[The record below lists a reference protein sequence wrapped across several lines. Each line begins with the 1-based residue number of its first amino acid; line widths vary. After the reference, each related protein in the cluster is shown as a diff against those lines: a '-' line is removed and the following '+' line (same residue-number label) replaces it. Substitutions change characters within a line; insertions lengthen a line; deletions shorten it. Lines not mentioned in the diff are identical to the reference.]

1 MRIKKNKITRKKTC
15 QIQIGDVKIG
25 GKAPISVQSM
35 TCTKT
40 EDVRSTID
48 QIHRLEEAGCEI
60 VRVAVPTMEAADAI
74 LKIKKAIRIP
84 LVADIHF
91 DHRLAL
97 KAIAM
102 GADKIRINP
111 GNIGSKERVIQILE
125 SARERRV
132 PIRIGV
138 NAGSLEKAMIEKYRG
153 ISAKAL
159 LESALKQV
167 HLCEKVGFNDL
178 VISIKASNVCLMIEA
193 NRLLSKKIEYPIHLG
208 VTEAGTPR
216 LGMLRSAVGIGT
228 LIAEG
233 IGDTIRVSLTGDPV
247 EEVKA
252 GYEILKSLCLREHGL
267 TVISCPTCG
276 RTQTNVVS
284 IVEKVEKALSGSNK
298 SLTLAI
304 MGCAVN
310 GPGEAKEA
318 DIGIACG
325 RESALFFK
333 KGEVIGK
340 IREADIVDVLVK
352 EVREWKE

>member
-1 MRIKKNKITRKKTC
+1 MKNRSIKRNQTR
-15 QIQIGDVKIG
+15 QIHVGNVPIG
-25 GKAPISVQSM
+25 GDAPISVQSM

-40 EDVRSTID
+40 EDVRSTSD

-60 VRVAVPTMEAADAI
+60 VRVAVPTVEAADAI
-74 LKIKKAIRIP
+74 PKIKKAIHIP

-91 DHRLAL
+91 DYRLAL
-97 KAIAM
+97 KAIEM

-111 GNIGSKERVIQILE
+111 GNIGSEERVNQILKSAKERCI
-125 SARERRV
+125 

-138 NAGSLEKAMIEKYRG
+138 NAGSLEKTLIEKYRG
-153 ISAKAL
+153 ITAKAL
-159 LESALKQV
+159 LESALKQIR
-167 HLCEKVGFNDL
+167 LCEKVDFHDL
-178 VISIKASNVCLMIEA
+178 VVSIKASDVCLMIEV
-193 NRLLSKKIEYPIHLG
+193 NRLLSKKTDCPIHLG
-208 VTEAGTPR
+208 VTEAGTIR
-216 LGMLRSAVGIGT
+216 SGILRSAVGIGT
-228 LIAEG
+228 LLAEG

-252 GYEILKSLCLREHGL
+252 GYDILKSLHLREHGL
-267 TVISCPTCG
+267 TVLSCPTCG

-284 IVEKVEKALSGSNK
+284 VVEKVEKALAGNSK

-318 DIGIACG
+318 DIGVACG
-325 RESALFFK
+325 KGSALLFK
-333 KGEVIGK
+333 KGEVIRK
-340 IREADIVDVLVK
+340 IKEEDIVDILVK